1 MIFPFFKKTKITV
14 SSIPKYLSKLGGEIT
29 CKKTFPAIQP
39 KFSDFTGL
47 NEELILV
54 LNKMGINSLYS
65 HQAKAIMLAAQRKNF
80 VVVTPT
86 SSGKTLC
93 YNLPVL
99 NKILSDSETR
109 ALYLFPTKA
118 LANDQLS
125 ELTKF
130 LSKLD
135 KGIKCF
141 TYDGDTQSTERK
153 KAKEFGNVVISN
165 PDMLNTA
172 ILPHHKAWGTFFRNL
187 NFIVIDELHTYRGV
201 FGSHLANLLIRL
213 QRICEFYES
222 NPIFICS
229 SATIANPLEHAEVL
243 TGRDMTLILEN
254 GAPSPEKDFII
265 YNPPITDK
273 QTRTRRS
280 SLLTAAQIA
289 TDALLSGINNI
300 VFTRSRINVELM
312 LKQVKKEILKKNGDP
327 SIVAGYRAGYLPEER
342 RKIEQGLKERE
353 LSGVISTNALEL
365 GIDIGAL
372 DLTILHGYPGSIA
385 STWQQI
391 GRAGRSGKKSSA
403 ILIPLST
410 SADQFIAYNANWF
423 LSSNPEMPRINTK
436 NPYILV
442 KHIVCSASELPFQ
455 EGETFGKKDITKI
468 LNYLAKNNI
477 LNKISENGITKYY
490 SLKNDFPAG
499 KLSLRST
506 TSKIYT
512 VYDIST
518 LKKPQTIGSI
528 SKHMA
533 PITAYPEAVYFHK
546 GKSYLV
552 EKLDYKNMICNVR
565 PLTLDYYTEAKYTTH
580 VNINKIL
587 EQSKFFGFGEVA
599 LATRPY
605 IYKKIDMS
613 THRTIGWGKIDL
625 PDESL
630 RTTATWITIPTET
643 SNNIQ
648 LKIGAEGLKNL
659 LKNIIP
665 LFLMCD
671 REDVL
676 VLSRKSDSY
685 LGQAAIFMADN
696 IPGGVGIADGI
707 YEVIHKLLR
716 FSLDSIS
723 SCTCSKGCLGCV
735 GIIPSEYNPKVAVQ
749 ALILKILNES
759 RDFCNVKD

>member
-14 SSIPKYLSKLGGEIT
+14 SSIPKYLSKLDGEIT
-29 CKKTFPAIQP
+29 CQKTFPAIQP

-54 LNKMGINSLYS
+54 LNKMGISSLYS
-65 HQAKAIMLAAQRKNF
+65 HQSKAITLAAQKKDF

-99 NKILSDSETR
+99 NKILIDSETR

-141 TYDGDTQSTERK
+141 TYDGDTQSTERR
-153 KAKEFGNVVISN
+153 KAKEYGNVIISN

-172 ILPHHKAWGTFFRNL
+172 ILPHHKSWGTFFRNL

-280 SLLTAAQIA
+280 SLLTAAQIT
-289 TDALLSGINNI
+289 TDALLSGINSI

-342 RKIEQGLKERE
+342 RKIERDLKERK

-410 SADQFIAYNANWF
+410 SADQFIAYNGNW
-423 LSSNPEMPRINTK
+423 LLNSNPEMPRINTK
-436 NPYILV
+436 NPYILI
-442 KHIVCSASELPFQ
+442 KHIVCSAFELPFQ
-455 EGETFGKKDITKI
+455 EGELFGKKDITKI
-468 LNYLAKNNI
+468 LNYLAKNKI
-477 LNKISENGITKYY
+477 LNKMSENGITKYY
-490 SLKNDFPAG
+490 SFKDSFPAG

-506 TSKIYT
+506 TSKVYT
-512 VYDIST
+512 IYDIST
-518 LKKPQTIGSI
+518 PKKLRAIGSI
-528 SKHMA
+528 SKHTA
-533 PITAYPEAVYFHK
+533 PITVHPEAVYFHK

-552 EKLDYKNMICNVR
+552 EKLDSKNMLCNAR
-565 PLTLDYYTEAKYTTH
+565 PLSLNYYTEAKYTTH
-580 VNINKIL
+580 ININKIL
-587 EQSKFFGFGEVA
+587 EQSNLFGFGEVTIS
-599 LATRPY
+599 TRPY
-605 IYKKIDMS
+605 MYKKIDLT
-613 THRTIGWGKIDL
+613 THETVGWGKIDL
-625 PDESL
+625 SDETL
-630 RTTATWITIPTET
+630 QTTATWISIPTEAA
-643 SNNIQ
+643 NDME
-648 LKIGAEGLKNL
+648 LKKGMEGLKML

-671 REDVL
+671 REDIL
-676 VLSRKSDSY
+676 VLSRQNDPN
-685 LGQAAIFMADN
+685 LERPAIFVADN
-696 IPGGVGIADGI
+696 IPGGVGIADGM
-707 YEVIHKLLR
+707 YETIHKLLS

-735 GIIPSEYNPKVAVQ
+735 GIIPSEYNPKTAVQ
-749 ALILKILNES
+749 RLILKILNKNHVS
-759 RDFCNVKD
+759 